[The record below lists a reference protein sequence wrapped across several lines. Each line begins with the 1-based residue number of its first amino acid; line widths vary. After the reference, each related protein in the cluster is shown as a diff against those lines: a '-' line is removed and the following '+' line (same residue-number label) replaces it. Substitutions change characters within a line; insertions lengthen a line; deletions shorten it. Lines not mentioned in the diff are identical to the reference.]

1 MVKGS
6 TQQDITIV
14 NIYAL
19 NPGAPK
25 YIKQILIDIN
35 REINSNTIII
45 VGNINTPLSSMG
57 LPAFNISDSNLRH
70 SSGCVVAPHYPH

>member
-6 TQQDITIV
+6 TRQEDITLV
-14 NIYAL
+14 NIYVL

-25 YIKQILIDIN
+25 YIKQILTDIN
-35 REINSNTIII
+35 REMKSNTIII

-57 LPAFNISDSNLRH
+57 LPTFNIFRLKS
-70 SSGCVVAPHYPH
+70 